1 METLNY
7 TCTYT
12 CTHTLLTS
20 PKGAFIFNYPHDI
33 WLSFRRRVVITSTG
47 LPILLAVQATDCN
60 DYLIK

>member
-7 TCTYT
+7 TYT

-33 WLSFRRRVVITSTG
+33 WLSFRRRVVITPTC
-47 LPILLAVQATDCN
+47 Q
-60 DYLIK
+60 YFWQFKRLIAMII